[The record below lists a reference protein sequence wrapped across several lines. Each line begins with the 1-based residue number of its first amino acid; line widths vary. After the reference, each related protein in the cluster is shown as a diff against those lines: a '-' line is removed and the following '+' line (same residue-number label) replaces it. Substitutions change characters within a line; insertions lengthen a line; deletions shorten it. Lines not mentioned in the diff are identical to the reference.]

1 MARHHS
7 AAAERVV
14 ILAVFG
20 AILTFVFW
28 LSLRVQRPPTS
39 DVPLLAGAESQPS
52 PTTQPSPAFSP
63 APSPS
68 AGVAA
73 TPLPSVEP
81 TQAPG
86 VLPSL
91 TPEPPPSVAPGSLVI
106 PVKGVRPGQL
116 RDTFTEARS
125 EGRTHNAI
133 DIMAACETPV
143 VAAVAG
149 KLVRFFTSERGGLT
163 IYQLGPD
170 NRTVYYY
177 AHLSRYADGLA
188 PGQLLQPGELIG
200 FVGDTGNAG
209 PGNCHL
215 HFAMWTVTDPKRF
228 WSGDDINPYPLLRQA
243 R

>member
-28 LSLRVQRPPTS
+28 LSFRVQRPPAA
-39 DVPLLAGAESQPS
+39 DVPLLAGAESS
-52 PTTQPSPAFSP
+52 PTSTPQPSPAFSP

-68 AGVAA
+68 ADATA
-73 TPLPSVEP
+73 TPSPSAEP
-81 TQAPG
+81 TLSPD
-86 VLPSL
+86 VSPSL
-91 TPEPPPSVAPGSLVI
+91 TPDPPPSIAPGSLVI
-106 PVKGVRPGQL
+106 PVKGVRAEQL
-116 RDTFTEARS
+116 RDTFNEARS
-125 EGRTHNAI
+125 EGRSHNAI

-143 VAAVAG
+143 VAAAAG

-163 IYQLGPD
+163 IYQLGLD
-170 NRTVYYY
+170 DRTVYYY
-177 AHLSRYADGLA
+177 AHLSRYADGLTQ
-188 PGQLLQPGELIG
+188 GQSVQPGELIG

-215 HFAMWTVTDPKRF
+215 HFAMWTVEDPKRF
-228 WSGDDINPYPLLRQA
+228 WSGEDINPYPLLRQA